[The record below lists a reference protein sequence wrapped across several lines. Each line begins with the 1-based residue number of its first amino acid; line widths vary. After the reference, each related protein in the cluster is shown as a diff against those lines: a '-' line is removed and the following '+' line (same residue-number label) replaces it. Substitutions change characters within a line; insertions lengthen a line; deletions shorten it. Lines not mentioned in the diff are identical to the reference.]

1 MTASLRKAKPNI
13 LVVGDLMIDHYLWG
27 STDRISPEA
36 PVQVVNIANETAVLG
51 GAGNVV
57 NNLHALG
64 ASVSVASVIGQDEI
78 GKELLMMLKSRGIK
92 TEGLVTQDGRKTSKK
107 SRVIASNQ
115 QILRYDKESKEDITD
130 SSVEQII
137 NAIKKDLFL
146 YDMIILSD
154 YGKGVL
160 TSSLCQEIIALAATL
175 SKKVLVD
182 PKGTDYSK
190 YKGAHFLTPNK
201 KEACEATGID
211 IVDDE
216 TLLKAGKWLRKE
228 CDLELSMITLS
239 EDGIAIFRETSASQ
253 TATASFRETSA
264 SQTATASFADEMHK
278 VPTVAREV
286 FDVTGAGDTVIA
298 SLAFAISSGHD
309 VVSAAKFANAAAAVV
324 VGKIGSATASM
335 DEIEEYESTLH
346 KSSSDMHIKTRDELQ
361 RCVSTAKDKKQRVVF
376 TNGCFDILHLGHVKY
391 LEVAKSF
398 GDILIVGLNADSS
411 VTKLKGPTRPVNPE
425 YDRAYLLAALEVV
438 DYVVIFSEETPHD
451 LIKMISPDVLV
462 KGGDYEGKSV
472 VGTEF
477 AGELKLVDFV
487 DGKSTTKTIERIQ
500 KDSNIC

>member
-1 MTASLRKAKPNI
+1 MIEGLRNSKPNI

-27 STDRISPEA
+27 DCDRISPEA
-36 PVQVVNIANETAVLG
+36 PVQVVNVAKETAVLG

-64 ASVSVASVIGQDEI
+64 ASVSVASVIGEDTI
-78 GKELLMMLKSRGIK
+78 GKELLLMLKSLGVK
-92 TEGLVTQDGRKTSKK
+92 TEGLVTQEGRKTSKK

-115 QILRYDKESKEDITD
+115 QILRYDNESKEDITAE
-130 SSVEQII
+130 SVEKILS
-137 NAIKKDLFL
+137 AISKDLFL

-160 TSSLCQEIIALAATL
+160 TADLCQQIISLG
-175 SKKVLVD
+175 SSQNKKVLVD

-201 KEACEATGID
+201 KEACEATGIN
-211 IVDDE
+211 IIDDE
-216 TLLKAGKWLRKE
+216 SLLRAGEWLRSE
-228 CDLELSMITLS
+228 CELELSMITLS
-239 EDGIAIFRETSASQ
+239 EDGIAIFDDT
-253 TATASFRETSA
+253 
-264 SQTATASFADEMHK
+264 MHK
-278 VPTVAREV
+278 VPTVAKEV

-298 SLAFAISSGHD
+298 SLAFAISSGKD
-309 VVSAAKFANAAAAVV
+309 IIAAAQFANAAAAVV
-324 VGKIGSATASM
+324 VGKIGSATATM
-335 DEIEEYESTLH
+335 DEIESYESTLH
-346 KSSSDMHIKTRDELQ
+346 QSSSDMHIKSREELG
-361 RCVSTAKDKKQRVVF
+361 RCVLSARSKNQRIVF

-411 VTKLKGPTRPVNPE
+411 VRKLKGPERPINPE

-438 DYVVIFSEETPHD
+438 DYVVIFDEETPYD
-451 LIKMISPDVLV
+451 LIKMIAPDILV
-462 KGGDYEGKSV
+462 KGGDYEGKAV

-487 DGKSTTKTIERIQ
+487 DGKSTTKTIERIK
-500 KDSNIC
+500 KDSNQC